1 MLVSMLIVNPN
12 IATDRTI
19 PLSALVPG
27 SVHRTGTAVTTLG
40 GKGIN
45 VARIGRAFGHRAVVV
60 TFLPA
65 DSAAQLTHLAAA
77 EQAELAGV
85 PVPGTARAASILLE
99 DSGRVT
105 VLNEPGPPRE
115 PGEWRQLLAE
125 IERRAP
131 EHQSL
136 VCSGSLPPGSPADA
150 YAQIVAIGQRAG
162 LRTIVDAASQAL
174 AGVLPAH
181 PDVVSP
187 NLAEAESL
195 LHGPS
200 VEGVEPDGADV
211 QQRAAAAARGL
222 VARGARRAI
231 VSAGSHGAAF
241 SDPDQT
247 VFCPAPAV
255 TVVSPIG
262 AGDSLAGGLVH
273 ALEEGQDW
281 PAAVRYAIAVASASC
296 EQELAGGVDVARVA
310 ALAAQAPQAA
320 HKPQGAQK
328 SQMAQQSQAPEA
340 PGAR

>member
-1 MLVSMLIVNPN
+1 MLVGMLIVNPN

-19 PLSALVPG
+19 PVGVLVPG

-65 DSAAQLTHLAAA
+65 GSAGQLTQLAAA

-99 DSGRVT
+99 GSGRVT
-105 VLNEPGPPRE
+105 VLNEPGPARDVA
-115 PGEWRQLLAE
+115 EWRQLLAE
-125 IERRAP
+125 IERQAP
-131 EHQSL
+131 GHQSL

-162 LRTIVDAASQAL
+162 LRTIVDTAGQAL
-174 AGVLPAH
+174 AAVLPAH

-187 NLAEAESL
+187 NLSEAESL
-195 LHGPS
+195 LHRLSAEHGLSVEHGPS
-200 VEGVEPDGADV
+200 VEGVEPDGADI
-211 QQRAAAAARGL
+211 QRRAADAVRGL

-231 VSAGSHGAAF
+231 VSAGSHGAAY
-241 SDPDQT
+241 SDAGQT
-247 VFCPAPAV
+247 VFCPAPPV

-262 AGDSLAGGLVH
+262 AGDALVGGLVH
-273 ALEEGQDW
+273 ALEDGQDW
-281 PAAVRYAIAVASASC
+281 PAAVGFALAVASASC
-296 EQELAGGVDVARVA
+296 EQELSGGVDVARVA
-310 ALAAQAPQAA
+310 GLAAQAP
-320 HKPQGAQK
+320 GV
-328 SQMAQQSQAPEA
+328 
-340 PGAR
+340 R

>member
-1 MLVSMLIVNPN
+1 MLVGMLIVNPN

-19 PLSALVPG
+19 PVGVLVPG

-65 DSAAQLTHLAAA
+65 GSAGQLTQLATA

-99 DSGRVT
+99 GSGRVT
-105 VLNEPGPPRE
+105 VLNEPGPARDVR
-115 PGEWRQLLAE
+115 EWRQLLAE
-125 IERRAP
+125 IERQAP
-131 EHQSL
+131 SHQSL

-162 LRTIVDAASQAL
+162 LLTIVDAAGPAL
-174 AGVLPAH
+174 AAVLPAH

-187 NLAEAESL
+187 NLSEAESL

-200 VEGVEPDGADV
+200 VEGVEPDGADI
-211 QQRAAAAARGL
+211 QQRAADAARGL

-241 SDPDQT
+241 SDAGQT
-247 VFCPAPAV
+247 VFCPAPPV

-262 AGDSLAGGLVH
+262 AGDSLVGGLVH
-273 ALEEGQDW
+273 ALEDGQDW
-281 PAAVRYAIAVASASC
+281 PAAVGYAVAVASASC
-296 EQELAGGVDVARVA
+296 EQELAGGLDAARVA
-310 ALAAQAPQAA
+310 GLTAQAP
-320 HKPQGAQK
+320 GV
-328 SQMAQQSQAPEA
+328 
-340 PGAR
+340 R

>member
-19 PLSALVPG
+19 PVGVLVPG
-27 SVHRTGTAVTTLG
+27 SVQRTGTAVTTLG

-65 DSAAQLTHLAAA
+65 GSADQLTQLAAA

-99 DSGRVT
+99 GSGRVT
-105 VLNEPGPPRE
+105 VLNEPGPARDA
-115 PGEWRQLLAE
+115 GEWRHLLAE
-125 IERRAP
+125 IERQAP
-131 EHQSL
+131 GHQSL

-150 YAQIVAIGQRAG
+150 YAQIVAVGQRAG
-162 LRTIVDAASQAL
+162 LRTIVDAAGPAL

-187 NLAEAESL
+187 NLSEAESL
-195 LHGPS
+195 LHGPAM
-200 VEGVEPDGADV
+200 EGVEPDGADI
-211 QQRAAAAARGL
+211 QRRAADAARGL

-241 SDPDQT
+241 SDAGQT
-247 VFCPAPAV
+247 VFSPAPPV

-262 AGDSLAGGLVH
+262 AGDSLVGGLVH
-273 ALEEGQDW
+273 ALEDGQDW
-281 PAAVRYAIAVASASC
+281 PEAVGYAVAVASASC

-310 ALAAQAPQAA
+310 GLAAQASHALQAR
-320 HKPQGAQK
+320 QT
-328 SQMAQQSQAPEA
+328 
-340 PGAR
+340 PGVR